1 MSNTEQRARADVA
14 AGTKQAPQQR
24 RSAKTMVAV
33 VGSSTLYHVVMVL
46 LSLVYIV
53 PLGWMVMSS
62 FKTKREIFDSPF
74 SLPAEPDFSTWA
86 KAWDRGDL
94 GGYILNS
101 FIVTTVAVAL
111 ILLCA
116 LAAAYAFSRFE
127 FKFKGLLL
135 APFILGLLLPV
146 QSYLTAQSRIF
157 DSFYLLNTRWVL
169 MISYAG
175 LGLSL
180 AVFLL
185 KGYLDSMPKEVFE
198 AARADGAG
206 DFRML
211 AQIVLPLMKPGIST
225 VAVFSVLSA
234 WNEFLLA
241 MLYVTDDALR
251 TIPAGLLAFTARHAT
266 GYPMLFAAL
275 SMITLPVILVYTV
288 FHKQV
293 IAGVTEGSVQ

>member
-1 MSNTEQRARADVA
+1 MTLSTERPLQ
-14 AGTKQAPQQR
+14 QQLPQERPPQR
-24 RSAKTMVAV
+24 RRTSRAIAVA
-33 VGSSTLYHVVMVL
+33 GNRTLYHTVMIL
-46 LSLVYIV
+46 LSLIYIV

-74 SLPAEPDFSTWA
+74 APPAVPDFSTWGR
-86 KAWDRGDL
+86 AWERGDL

-101 FIVTTVAVAL
+101 IIVTAAAVTI

-127 FKFKGLLL
+127 FRFKTLLL
-135 APFILGLLLPV
+135 APFVLGLLLPV

-157 DSFYLLNTRWVL
+157 DSVYLLNTRWVL

-185 KGYLDSMPKEVFE
+185 KGYLDSMPKEIFE
-198 AARADGAG
+198 AARVDGAG
-206 DFRML
+206 DFRTL
-211 AQIVLPLMKPGIST
+211 VQIVLPLMAPGIST

-241 MLYVTDDALR
+241 MLYVQDDELR
-251 TIPAGLLAFTARHAT
+251 TIPAGLLAFTGRHAT
-266 GYPMLFAAL
+266 DYPMLFAAL
-275 SMITLPVILVYTV
+275 SLVTLPVIVVYTI

>member
-1 MSNTEQRARADVA
+1 MTSSIER
-14 AGTKQAPQQR
+14 R
-24 RSAKTMVAV
+24 RSNRRTKTTLAVA
-33 VGSSTLYHVVMVL
+33 GSRTLYHTVMVL

-74 SLPAEPDFSTWA
+74 ALPAEPDFSTWA
-86 KAWDRGDL
+86 KAWERGDL

-101 FIVTTVAVAL
+101 ILVTAAAVTI

-127 FKFKGLLL
+127 FRFKTLLL
-135 APFILGLLLPV
+135 MPFILGLLLPV
-146 QSYLTAQSRIF
+146 QSYITAQSRIF
-157 DSFYLLNTRWVL
+157 DSVYLLNTRWVL
-169 MISYAG
+169 MIAYAG
-175 LGLSL
+175 LGLSW

-185 KGYLDSMPKEVFE
+185 KGYLDSMPKEIFE
-198 AARADGAG
+198 AARVDGAG
-206 DFRML
+206 DFRTL
-211 AQIVLPLMKPGIST
+211 VQIVLPLMTPGIST

-241 MLYVTDDALR
+241 MLYVQDDALR
-251 TIPAGLLAFTARHAT
+251 TIPAGLLAFSGRHAT
-266 GYPMLFAAL
+266 AYPMLFAAL
-275 SMITLPVILVYTV
+275 SLVTLPVIAVYTI

>member
-1 MSNTEQRARADVA
+1 MST
-14 AGTKQAPQQR
+14 R
-24 RSAKTMVAV
+24 RSPGPRGRTPLAV

-74 SLPAEPDFSTWA
+74 SFPAQPDFSTWSR
-86 KAWDRGDL
+86 AWERGDL
-94 GGYILNS
+94 GGYVANS
-101 FIVTTVAVAL
+101 FIVTVAAVAV

-116 LAAAYAFSRFE
+116 LSAAYAFSRFNFR
-127 FKFKGLLL
+127 FKAILL
-135 APFILGLLLPV
+135 APFVLGLLLPV
-146 QSYLTAQSRIF
+146 QSYITAQSRMF
-157 DSFYLLNTRWVL
+157 DAVYLLNTRWVL
-169 MISYAG
+169 VIAYAG
-175 LGLSL
+175 LGLAL

-185 KGYLDSMPKEVFE
+185 KAYLDSMPKEIFE
-198 AARADGAG
+198 AARVDGAG
-206 DFRML
+206 DFRTL
-211 AQIVLPLMKPGIST
+211 FQIVLPLMKPGIST

-241 MLYVTDDALR
+241 MLYVTDDDLR
-251 TIPAGLLAFTARHAT
+251 TIPAGLLAFTGRHAT
-266 GYPMLFAAL
+266 DYPMLFAAL
-275 SMITLPVILVYTV
+275 SMITLPVIAVYAI

>member
-1 MSNTEQRARADVA
+1 M
-14 AGTKQAPQQR
+14 
-24 RSAKTMVAV
+24 
-33 VGSSTLYHVVMVL
+33 
-46 LSLVYIV
+46 
-53 PLGWMVMSS
+53 
-62 FKTKREIFDSPF
+62 
-74 SLPAEPDFSTWA
+74 
-86 KAWDRGDL
+86 
-94 GGYILNS
+94 
-101 FIVTTVAVAL
+101 
-111 ILLCA
+111 
-116 LAAAYAFSRFE
+116 
-127 FKFKGLLL
+127 
-135 APFILGLLLPV
+135 

-185 KGYLDSMPKEVFE
+185 KGYLDSMPKEIFE
-198 AARADGAG
+198 AARVDGAG

-251 TIPAGLLAFTARHAT
+251 TIPAGLLAFTGRHAT
-266 GYPMLFAAL
+266 DYPMLFAAL